1 MSLDPAQFRHYIIDP
16 TLRQIALYSAAASN
30 LLLGTAL
37 QESGLVYLHQLGGGP
52 ALGLYQ
58 CEPATLDDIIQNY
71 LPFHPEIFSRILDL
85 KGTGLPASPA
95 LVCNLAYAT
104 AICRVHYLRDPAPL
118 PDAAD
123 AYGMAMLYK
132 RVYNTPAGA
141 ATVEGA
147 RVHFQAAIDTPQTMG
162 T

>member
-1 MSLDPAQFRHYIIDP
+1 MSLDPAQFRQYIIDP
-16 TLRQIALYSAAASN
+16 TLRQIGLYSPAASN

-58 CEPATLDDIIQNY
+58 CEPATLDDITRNY

-85 KGTGLPASPA
+85 KGTGMTTYQA

-104 AICRVHYLRDPAPL
+104 AICRVHYLRVTEPL

-123 AYGMAMLYK
+123 AYGMANYYK
-132 RVYNTPAGA
+132 THYNTPAGA

-147 RVHFQAAIDTPQTMG
+147 RVHFQAAIDTPQTTG